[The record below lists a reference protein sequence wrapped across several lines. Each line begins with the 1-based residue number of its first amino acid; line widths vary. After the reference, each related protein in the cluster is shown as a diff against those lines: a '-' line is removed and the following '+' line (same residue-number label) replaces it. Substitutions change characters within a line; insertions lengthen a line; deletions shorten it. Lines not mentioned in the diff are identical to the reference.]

1 MWQNDMVNLRAKGTL
16 KNIWYGDSHFDEQI
30 KRMLLD
36 AHCWFLWEIQEL
48 FNKELNSLT
57 LKLIAAALFK
67 LFSVEHFQDWTKLKI
82 HWNSDSI
89 F

>member
-1 MWQNDMVNLRAKGTL
+1 MWQNGMVNLWAKEAL
-16 KNIWYGDSHFDEQI
+16 KNIWCGDSHFDEQI

-48 FNKELNSLT
+48 SYKELNSLT
-57 LKLIAAALFK
+57 LKLIAATLFK
-67 LFSVEHFQDWTKLKI
+67 LFSVEHIQDWTKLKI